1 MQSKKIEQIIT
12 QWVLPTILLV
22 ILLSVF
28 ISRYRG
34 QSETVVDSFVENS
47 IEQTGGTYSRNISST
62 LKSMKSITDIVEEM
76 LERRGDVSLTYLTQ
90 SLHAI
95 EDSGAAF
102 SVAYCYTNG
111 EGIMAGSE
119 RLNLKNTDYFSSLQ
133 GTDSFF
139 TYTKNDG
146 ITGQE
151 AILYV
156 CPVEYESEVNG
167 YLIAYM
173 NPTELTEIFQDGKS
187 YGNEVF
193 YAIVNNEG
201 SIVASFGGVESTTL
215 LADDFWNYIKQGT
228 EINTTWNFFESMRQN
243 RQYFEIHLVKDAEE
257 RILCQFPIKDT
268 EWFLVMGV
276 NQHYVDK
283 MFGKVWNP
291 MVGLLVQMG
300 ICLVCYLAVVITLN
314 VMTRIRNTEQ
324 NRALE
329 NRADTDQLTD
339 LNNKIATERKI
350 REYMGKHPDKQG
362 VLFIVDV
369 DNFKKINDTLGHA
382 FGDEVLRCLGI
393 RLSSMFRVTDIVG
406 RIGGDEFLIFLK
418 DVRDDDAVA
427 LEGRKIE
434 QLFHHFEVGEYVK
447 YSVTASVGGA
457 VFPRDANTF
466 EDLYKAADTAV
477 YMSKKRGKNCVSFFH
492 EDKK

>member
-22 ILLSVF
+22 IMMAIF
-28 ISRYRG
+28 ISRNRG
-34 QSETVVDSFVENS
+34 ESELVVDSFVENN
-47 IEQTGGTYSRNISST
+47 IKQTGGTYSKNISDT

-90 SLHAI
+90 SLHVI

-119 RLNLKNTDYFSSLQ
+119 RINLKNTDYFSSLQ
-133 GTDSFF
+133 GDEAFF

-151 AILYV
+151 SILYV
-156 CPVEYESEVNG
+156 CPVEYKNEVNG
-167 YLIAYM
+167 YLIACM
-173 NPTELTEIFQDGKS
+173 NIAEMTEIFQNGQS
-187 YGNEVF
+187 YGSEAF
-193 YAIVNNEG
+193 YAIVSDEG
-201 SIVASFGGVESTTL
+201 GVVASFGGVASTTL

-243 RQYFEIHLVKDAEE
+243 RQFFKIHIVKDQEE

-276 NQHYVDK
+276 SQHYADK
-283 MFGKVWNP
+283 MFDKVWNP
-291 MVGLLVQMG
+291 MVGLLIKLG
-300 ICLVCYLAVVITLN
+300 ICLVCYLVVVITLN
-314 VMTRIRNTEQ
+314 VMMRIRNTEQ
-324 NRALE
+324 KRALE
-329 NRADTDQLTD
+329 NKADTDQLTD

-350 REYMGKHPDKQG
+350 REYMDKHPDKQG

-382 FGDEVLRCLGI
+382 FGDEVLRCLGV

-406 RIGGDEFLIFLK
+406 RIGGDEFLVFLK
-418 DVRDDDAVA
+418 DVRDDEAIA

-434 QLFHHFEVGEYVK
+434 QFFHHFEVGEYVK

-477 YMSKKRGKNCVSFFH
+477 YMSKKRGKNRVSFFH
-492 EDKK
+492 EDKE